1 MELLDTIAAD
11 ATAIAVLCLAL
22 SPPSSTT
29 RALVVCRG
37 SAGARLKGNGSL
49 RRVDDVDGHAV
60 G

>member
-22 SPPSSTT
+22 SLQK
-29 RALVVCRG
+29 RATDLVDRDTIR
-37 SAGARLKGNGSL
+37 SEARQVESY
-49 RRVDDVDGHAV
+49 VDGHAV